1 MWALGEAFAAAPVIG
16 LDNDTLI
23 GRRLVAVRLGVGDEG
38 VGLCEAH
45 GLVRVCVHVLQPL
58 VGEGIG
64 GRSPELYSQRDE
76 IPVIGSGP
84 ARKQRVSNQ
93 SSWWLRVGVEH
104 ASTNARTLTVVSA
117 SRRR

>member
-23 GRRLVAVRLGVGDEG
+23 GRRLVAVRLDVGDKG

-84 ARKQRVSNQ
+84 ARKQRGRPFHAQRESQ
-93 SSWWLRVGVEH
+93 TLGVEH
-104 ASTNARTLTVVSA
+104 ASTNER
-117 SRRR
+117 